1 MPKNNKN
8 KNKSKNK
15 LKNKSKNSNNSNN
28 SNKTVNESELELES
42 SDSELS
48 VCASA
53 SEGEAEAEVEAK
65 LLPLVSICTPTF
77 NRRPFIPFIKKCI
90 ELQTYPKSRIEWII
104 IDDGTDPIGDLVTDI
119 EYVKYFYY
127 PEKMLLGKK
136 RNLMHKKCSGDII
149 VYMDDDDYYPKD
161 RVSHAVETLLQNP
174 DFLVAGSSEMHIYF
188 DSRNTVYQ
196 CGPYKD
202 YHATAATFAFRK
214 ELLLET
220 SYNEDNA
227 LAEERHF
234 LKNYTIPLKQLD
246 TQKSIMVFS
255 HKHNSLNK
263 EKLLENMDATKTKLS
278 RFTVD
283 DFIDDAGLKQFYM
296 VDMNNLLT
304 NYEPGKPEYKPKLME
319 QIKKMENE
327 RNKRLE
333 DHNKMLEAQKRMLFN
348 QRPEFNTNTNT
359 NVYYERQI
367 ANYEKQI
374 EDKVCLIN
382 ELLKKIKDLNAELNQ
397 YKTSNV

>member
-8 KNKSKNK
+8 KNKPKNK
-15 LKNKSKNSNNSNN
+15 SKNKSKNSINSNN
-28 SNKTVNESELELES
+28 SNKMVNESELEL

-48 VCASA
+48 IT
-53 SEGEAEAEVEAK
+53 EAK
-65 LLPLVSICTPTF
+65 ELPLVSICTPTF
-77 NRRPFIPFIKKCI
+77 NRRPFIPFIRKCI
-90 ELQTYPKSRIEWII
+90 ELQTYPKYRIEWII
-104 IDDGTDPIGDLVTDI
+104 IDDGTDPIGDLVADL

-161 RVSHAVETLLQNP
+161 RISHAVETLLQNP
-174 DFLVAGSSEMHIYF
+174 EFLVAGSSEMHIYF

-220 SYNEDNA
+220 SYNEENA

-246 TQKSIMVFS
+246 TRKSIMVFS

-263 EKLLENMDATKTKLS
+263 EKLLDNMDATKTKLS
-278 RFTVD
+278 QFTVD
-283 DFIDDAGLKQFYM
+283 DFIDDADLKQFYM

-304 NYEPGKPEYKPKLME
+304 NYEPGKPEHKPKLME

-333 DHNKMLEAQKRMLFN
+333 DHNKMIEAQKRMLLN
-348 QRPEFNTNTNT
+348 QRPEFNTHTNT
-359 NVYYERQI
+359 NIYYERQI

-382 ELLKKIKDLNAELNQ
+382 ELLKKIKDLNSELSQ
-397 YKTSNV
+397 YKKNNV